1 MLKKWSRINSYSCD
15 ANRELQTVISPKL
28 IKIFSFCF
36 VLLIFSCTFMWTQKY
51 SINKQLILCAGTYY
65 KAQASPLLDL
75 LVPPI
80 IVPKSVT
87 SHLKQLIM
95 VKDIN
100 HILPLIV
107 SLICGVFK
115 STVTGEMVF
124 FFIEEV
130 QSVWT
135 FYLSFHH
142 LPATHVYKTLK
153 SHEVVV
159 GHTFP
164 NVYCLYY

>member
-124 FFIEEV
+124 FYRGGAISLNFLPQFPSFTSHPRV
-130 QSVWT
+130 QNSKISWSCSWAH
-135 FYLSFHH
+135 FS
-142 LPATHVYKTLK
+142 
-153 SHEVVV
+153 
-159 GHTFP
+159 
-164 NVYCLYY
+164 